1 MRNFNLLPKKNVEFF
16 FCGKQEGTYKHIR
29 CTKLSSFL
37 WFASIMSLLITLH
50 STFFFF
56 FTVWWFWMSLS
67 PIFMLSLTTSYI
79 FLCVWLNFLMEA
91 KCIIVLTLYFAYH
104 FFSAFLV
111 IFKDLKCWFFGR
123 DWLYFSSSFISC
135 TFTILDLCI
144 RNWLKL
150 CYVDQAMKDNG
161 NEVF

>member
-1 MRNFNLLPKKNVEFF
+1 
-16 FCGKQEGTYKHIR
+16 
-29 CTKLSSFL
+29 
-37 WFASIMSLLITLH
+37 MSLLITLH

-56 FTVWWFWMSLS
+56 YCVMILNESVPSTYAFINYQLHLLMCLITLFNGSKVYYCFNAVFCLS
-67 PIFMLSLTTSYI
+67 
-79 FLCVWLNFLMEA
+79 
-91 KCIIVLTLYFAYH
+91 

-150 CYVDQAMKDNG
+150 CYVDQAVKDNG
-161 NEVF
+161 NEVFVTCKEKQ